1 MTLKGY
7 SELILGVIRSKIPSV
22 NSSIIYYKQA
32 CMDTTKCFNL
42 GTVMCR
48 ILLNFLKKKT
58 RNTLKVWT
66 FTPFMHCFS
75 AYYLPLWAFS
85 ISFPYLVWG
94 LMANCLKTRATC
106 SHCYTI
112 WFWLKKKNGYI
123 QAMCTNCMSIK
134 LWLWTKKGLN
144 FICQMGPM
152 IFCLILSDSVTES
165 WKNILAG
172 HNCS

>member
-1 MTLKGY
+1 MTLKCY
-7 SELILGVIRSKIPSV
+7 SELILGVTRSKIPSV

-75 AYYLPLWAFS
+75 AYYLSLWAFS
-85 ISFPYLVWG
+85 IFVIVLGLRIDTDGELSENSCQSWYLLSLLLHVS
-94 LMANCLKTRATC
+94 CI
-106 SHCYTI
+106 TI
-112 WFWLKKKNGYI
+112 GFWLKKK
-123 QAMCTNCMSIK
+123 K
-134 LWLWTKKGLN
+134 
-144 FICQMGPM
+144 
-152 IFCLILSDSVTES
+152 
-165 WKNILAG
+165 
-172 HNCS
+172 